1 MFRGNTDG
9 DTISRSEFEVPIIA
23 QWIRINPTRW
33 TDRISMRVEL
43 FGCEYGKI
51 ICFKNYNLIF
61 MWKSTILASDDLS
74 FNGTSMLKLNLL
86 RDPISAAREIIRFRF
101 KTSVANGILLYSR
114 GSQGD
119 YIALQLRENRLLLNI
134 DLGNDKKNWIF
145 LYFFFYSCQNNCIL
159 K

>member
-9 DTISRSEFEVPIIA
+9 DTISRNEFEVPIIA

-43 FGCEYGKI
+43 FGCEYGIVCKI
-51 ICFKNYNLIF
+51 FTVSFSYKNYVYF
-61 MWKSTILASDDLS
+61 LAADDMA
-74 FNGTSMLKLNLL
+74 FNGTSMLRLNLL
-86 RDPISAAREIIRFRF
+86 RDPISASREIIRFRF

-119 YIALQLRENRLLLNI
+119 YIALQLRENRLLLNL
-134 DLGNDKKNWIF
+134 DLGRNCKKF
-145 LYFFFYSCQNNCIL
+145 V
-159 K
+159 